1 MSSTGTGTGKFFGFT
16 FLGCLAI
23 GATIFGVS
31 IHDGKTTVF
40 PESDPHVGWQS
51 GPTTR
56 GTFTIISSCV
66 LTIFSCI
73 YVAVHPDIKPDG
85 WIRSKLGMA
94 MIGLIAPELVFVSAL
109 TDALKAWDVTR
120 KMRGLGHRKWNMALS
135 FVAEGKGFISDPGD
149 ENPLEGADEV
159 DTYVKTSRRENAR
172 LEVDYGYIKK
182 EIADRSNQDS
192 LGKLLVLLQVLRLV
206 VQVAGRAAEGLPVTP
221 MEFLT
226 CGYVLWALGL
236 YAMWW
241 KKPYCI
247 DEPIYLK
254 LVERPSAAD
263 EDEASDA
270 GGSDNDEK
278 FEAIRSKSTS
288 PLCSSFDR
296 ELIFVHSEQIICLLL
311 IPFTAGFGAIHLAA
325 WNTQFVNTHG
335 QSLWQ
340 YCSLGQAAFPTL

>member
-1 MSSTGTGTGKFFGFT
+1 
-16 FLGCLAI
+16 
-23 GATIFGVS
+23 
-31 IHDGKTTVF
+31 
-40 PESDPHVGWQS
+40 
-51 GPTTR
+51 
-56 GTFTIISSCV
+56 
-66 LTIFSCI
+66 
-73 YVAVHPDIKPDG
+73 
-85 WIRSKLGMA
+85 
-94 MIGLIAPELVFVSAL
+94 
-109 TDALKAWDVTR
+109 
-120 KMRGLGHRKWNMALS
+120 MALS
-135 FVAEGKGFISDPGD
+135 FVAEGKGLISDPGD
-149 ENPLEGADEV
+149 ETPLEGADEV
-159 DTYVKTSRRENAR
+159 DTYVKMSRRENAR

-247 DEPIYLK
+247 DAPIYLK
-254 LVERPSAAD
+254 LVERHSAAD

-340 YCSLGQAAFPTL
+340 YCSLGQAAFPTLLLLFNACACPCCTRSPRTRRERRRREREKERDDYFMALSGFLLVSYYTIARVVLLLLVGLSFWALPVTAYEELDWLYFVPQWA